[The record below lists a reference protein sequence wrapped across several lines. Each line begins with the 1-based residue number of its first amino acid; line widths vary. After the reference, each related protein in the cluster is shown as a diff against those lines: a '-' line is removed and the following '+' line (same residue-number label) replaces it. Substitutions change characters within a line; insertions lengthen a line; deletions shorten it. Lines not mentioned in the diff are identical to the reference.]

1 MVSISKTHSLLVAA
15 GAVLGVAVPKMLTSA
30 PAKKL
35 AVNTVAAGMRVKAG
49 YEDIVEQAKAQ
60 VDDIVAEATYL
71 NSQESEGCCGDSCC
85 AGEVV
90 EGGKAE

>member
-1 MVSISKTHSLLVAA
+1 MISVSKTHSLLVAA
-15 GAVLGVAVPKMLTSA
+15 GAVLGVAVPKIIASA

-71 NSQESEGCCGDSCC
+71 NSQDSECCCGEGCCN
-85 AGEVV
+85 EVV
-90 EGGKAE
+90 DGGKAE

>member
-15 GAVLGVAVPKMLTSA
+15 GAVAGIVVPKILASE
-30 PAKKL
+30 PAHKL
-35 AVNTVAAGMRVKAG
+35 AVNTVAAGMRVKSG

-60 VDDIVAEATYL
+60 VDDIVSEAEYL
-71 NSQESEGCCGDSCC
+71 NANEDVCCCS
-85 AGEVV
+85 AEVV